1 MTPIPKQSPIR
12 SKAIRNAAQGE
23 KCTVEIITVCNGDPD
38 TTVLAHLPDE
48 SHGISR
54 KSDDLSAC
62 FACSGCHR
70 VIDGV
75 DSWPGHE
82 DKIEDWYLRRALV
95 RTWRRLIALG
105 VVEVK
110 P

>member
-1 MTPIPKQSPIR
+1 MIEKQAAIR
-12 SKAIRNAAQGE
+12 SKAIRRAAKGE
-23 KCTVEIITVCNGDPD
+23 SCTVQIVGVCTGD
-38 TTVLAHLPDE
+38 TRTSVLAHFPDE
-48 SHGISR
+48 SHGLSR
-54 KSDDLSAC
+54 KSDDVSAGISC
-62 FACSGCHR
+62 LACHR

-75 DSWPGHE
+75 DPWPE
-82 DKIEDWYLRRALV
+82 SELEYREWYLRRAMI